1 MILVIGGYASGKR
14 TYVKETYGFTDNDL
28 ADGVLDNRPAV
39 YNAQDL
45 AAGDHTGT
53 EALLSELLK
62 KEVVICNEVG
72 SGVIPLSKQDRD
84 AREAAGRLCVLLA
97 KEATRVIRIV
107 CGLPAVLKEQAV
119 LKE

>member
-14 TYVKETYGFTDNDL
+14 TYVKEAYGYTDGDL
-28 ADGVLDNRPAV
+28 ADGALDDRPVV

-45 AAGDHTGT
+45 AGT
-53 EALLSELLK
+53 EGLISELLK

-72 SGVIPLSKQDRD
+72 CGVIPLSKQDRD

-97 KEATRVIRIV
+97 KEAKRVVRVV
-107 CGLPAVLKEQAV
+107 CGLPVVLKG
-119 LKE
+119 